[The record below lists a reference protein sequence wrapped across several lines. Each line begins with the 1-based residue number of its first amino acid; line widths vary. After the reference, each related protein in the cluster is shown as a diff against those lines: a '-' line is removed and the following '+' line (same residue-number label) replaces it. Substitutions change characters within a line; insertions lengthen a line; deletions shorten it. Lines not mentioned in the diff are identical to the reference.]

1 MGILSR
7 FATIV
12 KSNINELL
20 DRAEDP
26 EKMVDQMLRDLREDF
41 AEVKKET
48 AGVMADAKRAER
60 ELEECKADIANYE
73 TAAMNALK
81 SGNEAH
87 AKTLIARKQQVEAQ
101 LVTLQKNADVA
112 HGNADKMRQMYDKLK
127 ADIES
132 LETRKSTIKATE
144 SMAKA
149 QERMNDITSG
159 GDKAAASLEAFDR
172 MEQKAN
178 QHLDEAMAEAELSCE
193 SDSAD
198 DLVKQYASGGS
209 SSDVDEELAAM
220 KAKLGL

>member
-1 MGILSR
+1 MYGQREQRRRRSFVRRFSFSFRGKSR
-7 FATIV
+7 KFSQSSQQRTG
-12 KSNINELL
+12 K
-20 DRAEDP
+20 P
-26 EKMVDQMLRDLREDF
+26 
-41 AEVKKET
+41 
-48 AGVMADAKRAER
+48 
-60 ELEECKADIANYE
+60 
-73 TAAMNALK
+73 
-81 SGNEAH
+81 
-87 AKTLIARKQQVEAQ
+87 QVEAQ

-112 HGNADKMRQMYDKLK
+112 HGNADMMRQMYDKLK

>member
-7 FATIV
+7 FATII
-12 KSNINELL
+12 KSNINEML
-20 DRAEDP
+20 DKAEDP

-48 AGVMADAKRAER
+48 AGVMADAKSANRKV
-60 ELEECKADIANYE
+60 EECKADISKYE

-81 SGNEAH
+81 SGNEAD
-87 AKTLIARKQQVEAQ
+87 AKTLIAKKQQFEAQ
-101 LVTLQKNADVA
+101 LVTLQKNADLA
-112 HGNADKMRQMYDKLK
+112 NANADKMRQMHDKLA

-144 SMAKA
+144 SMARA

-159 GDKAAASLEAFDR
+159 GDRTASSLEAFDR

-178 QHLDEAMAEAELSCE
+178 RHLDEAMAKADLSAGTHSTE
-193 SDSAD
+193 DLAD
-198 DLVKQYASGGS
+198 KYASGGNTAA
-209 SSDVDEELAAM
+209 VDDELVAM

>member
-1 MGILSR
+1 MSILSR

-48 AGVMADAKRAER
+48 AGVMADARSAQR
-60 ELEECKADIANYE
+60 EVEACEADIAKYE
-73 TAAMNALK
+73 TSARNALK
-81 SGNEAH
+81 SGNEED
-87 AKTLIARKQQVEAQ
+87 AKILIARKQEKETQ
-101 LVTLQKNADVA
+101 LVTLRKNEEIAQA
-112 HGNADKMRQMYDKLK
+112 NAAKMRQMHDKLK
-127 ADIES
+127 ADIET

-144 SMAKA
+144 AMAKA

-159 GDKAAASLEAFDR
+159 GDKAASSLEAFDR

-178 QHLDEAMAEAELSCE
+178 RHLDEAMSEAELSLDG
-193 SDSAD
+193 DSAD
-198 DLVKQYASGGS
+198 DLADKYASGGS
-209 SSDVDEELAAM
+209 SASVDDELAAM
-220 KAKLGL
+220 KAELGL

>member
-112 HGNADKMRQMYDKLK
+112 HANADKMRQMYDKLK

-198 DLVKQYASGGS
+198 DLVNQYASGGS